1 MPAGTRASSK
11 PIWGGKAMLLEVDR
25 INAGYGRTLVIED
38 VSISVDTGEIVS
50 IIGPN
55 GAGKSTVL
63 RTVAGQLIPDAGA
76 IRYSGQDITRIGM
89 AERGRRGLMFVP
101 QGMNIFPNLTV
112 RENLEIAGLLLEDKA
127 ARREAVR
134 EALDHYPALGRKK
147 NQYGRA
153 LSGGERQ
160 LLALSRTRIL
170 RPRLVLLDEPSL
182 GLAPLLVDHIFDEI
196 IRMTR
201 LGVSV
206 LLVEQN
212 ARKALSVS
220 HRAYVLE
227 LGRNRLTDTGARLLR
242 NEDVQRLYLGG

>member
-1 MPAGTRASSK
+1 
-11 PIWGGKAMLLEVDR
+11 MLLEVDG

-63 RTVAGQLIPDAGA
+63 RTVAGQIIPEAGA
-76 IRYSGQDITRIGM
+76 VRYCGQDITRMGI

-112 RENLEIAGLLLEDKA
+112 RENLEIAGLLREDDA
-127 ARREAVR
+127 ARQQAVR
-134 EALDHYPALGRKK
+134 EALDHYPAIGRKR
-147 NQYGRA
+147 NQYGRD

-196 IRMTR
+196 SQMTQ

-220 HRAYVLE
+220 HRGYVLE
-227 LGRNRLTDTGARLLR
+227 LGRNRLTDTGSRLLR
-242 NEDVQRLYLGG
+242 NAEVQRLYLGG